1 MEYPTIIPQSGDII
15 YDIPF
20 PYRQFVDTQFIL
32 SDVKQGYSLF
42 IPDDCYQ
49 RIDDYRIAIPSNN
62 NIGIDENSKIRFTF
76 IHNKNRRW
84 VGKVEYHLKVKE
96 VGQTVFNLPSSPY
109 NQLVNIKKRMYV
121 FYNRKRQTQG
131 LHYRVHDE
139 LGRIE
144 FINRRLKHLID
155 DRVDILIV
163 YSFSHHNN
171 GAIQELPQSGYI
183 YLSKYEID
191 RNFNPNLMAV
201 FVDGKLVDKKDILQM
216 TNTIYKIQND
226 IGSRYNLD
234 VRNLSPR
241 VNSMVTYYQ
250 QHYHSR
256 TPRYHFS
263 NIDIYNRIN
272 VDVKH
277 YGRRCL
283 KPLFNPIYFY
293 PDLIQNPDLWIN
305 LILLRNTVDYELK
318 FYGNDT
324 NSDAEEYINVV
335 MQVRPETFRTFD
347 KNSMTC
353 TLAGKFPGVINPYNR
368 FLEESKI
375 IFSIQVS
382 QVLELD
388 IKEPGSFDCIIGRM
402 QADLTKYDETDP
414 LYYTLESNGF
424 DLLTEV
430 KIFRWSV
437 SSEKNN
443 MGIITWEQDINLEPD
458 NKKELL
464 KERE

>member
-15 YDIPF
+15 YNIPF
-20 PYRQFVDTQFIL
+20 PYSQFVDTQFIL
-32 SDVKQGYSLF
+32 SDVKKGISLF

-62 NIGIDENSKIRFTF
+62 KLGINGDSKIRFTF
-76 IHNKNRRW
+76 IHDKNRRW

-96 VGQTVFNLPSSPY
+96 VGQTIFYLPSSPY
-109 NQLVNIKKRMYV
+109 NQLINIKKRMYV

-144 FINRRLKHLID
+144 FINRKLKHLVD

-163 YSFSHHNN
+163 YSFNHKGN

-191 RNFNPNLMAV
+191 RNFNTNLMAV
-201 FVDGKLVDKKDILQM
+201 FVDGKLIDKEDILQM

-241 VNSMVTYYQ
+241 VNSMVPYYQ

-263 NIDIYNRIN
+263 N
-272 VDVKH
+272 VDVYSRLEVGVKQ
-277 YGRRCL
+277 YGRRCI

-305 LILLRNTVDYELK
+305 LILQSTNVEYILK
-318 FYGNDT
+318 LYGNDT
-324 NSDAEEYINVV
+324 NDEPEEEINIV
-335 MQVRPETFRTFD
+335 MQVRPETYRTFD
-347 KNSMTC
+347 KNSMTSV
-353 TLAGKFPGVINPYNR
+353 LAGKIPGIITNNDTFY
-368 FLEESKI
+368 EEDRI
-375 IFSIQVS
+375 LFSIKVS

-388 IKEPGSFDCIIGRM
+388 VKEEGSFDCIIGRM
-402 QADLTKYDETDP
+402 QASLTKYKDTDP

-424 DLLTEV
+424 DILTEV
-430 KIFRWSV
+430 KLFRWSI
-437 SSEKNN
+437 STERNN
-443 MGIITWEQDINLEPD
+443 QGIITWEQDINMEPD

-464 KERE
+464 RGE